1 MKEKFPDQY
10 KYGALL
16 LLPSE
21 NVELALIVFSVFY
34 SRLTFFCGNKNPQI
48 TQFVI
53 VGPWKSRHTCAEWVL
68 ANSGPAKGVGAPST
82 CTD

>member
-53 VGPWKSRHTCAEWVL
+53 IGPWKSRNKRVGLGLADTCAGRGDG
-68 ANSGPAKGVGAPST
+68 GPVA
-82 CTD
+82 